1 MRHSTFVLLTIFLLT
16 GCLSRGQLQDG
27 AVSNA
32 RSPQEKRDVLLSY
45 ATGEHSASW
54 ERSRYLDY
62 GEEDDNFLSNLVIT
76 CSASEDRDCVKKFYS
91 KKAEEAESNFRKK
104 CFSDENCKKNILVNE
119 NSKELNQQYN
129 LLIYYNRFQSGD
141 ADYMARMICSA
152 IANNQRAGMP
162 RNQSEGI
169 IRGLS
174 GIDPIS
180 RDILVKIG
188 DACWMLSSYGYHDLM
203 TLLSSPR

>member
-1 MRHSTFVLLTIFLLT
+1 MRHSTFILFSIFLLT
-16 GCLSRGQLQDG
+16 GCLSRGQLQDV

-54 ERSRYLDY
+54 ERSRYLNY
-62 GEEDDNFLSNLVIT
+62 GEEDDNFISNLVIT
-76 CSASEDRDCVKKFYS
+76 CSASEDRDCVKTFYS
-91 KKAEEAESNFRKK
+91 KKAEEAENNFRKK
-104 CFSDENCKKNILVNE
+104 CFSDDNCKKNILVNE

-129 LLIYYNRFQSGD
+129 LLISYNRFQSGD
-141 ADYMARMICSA
+141 ADYMARLVCST

-169 IRGLS
+169 IRGIS

-188 DACWMLSSYGYHDLM
+188 DACWMLSSYGYHDPM
-203 TLLSSPR
+203 RLLSSPR

>member
-1 MRHSTFVLLTIFLLT
+1 MRHSTFILFSIFLLT
-16 GCLSRGQLQDG
+16 GCLSRGQLQDV

-54 ERSRYLDY
+54 ERSRYLNY
-62 GEEDDNFLSNLVIT
+62 GEEDDNFISNLVIT
-76 CSASEDRDCVKKFYS
+76 CSASEDRDCVKNFYS
-91 KKAEEAESNFRKK
+91 KKAEEAENNFRKK

-129 LLIYYNRFQSGD
+129 LLISYNRFQSGD
-141 ADYMARMICSA
+141 ADYMARLICSA

-169 IRGLS
+169 IRGIS

-188 DACWMLSSYGYHDLM
+188 DACWMLSSYGYHDPM

>member
-1 MRHSTFVLLTIFLLT
+1 MRHSTFIFLSIFLLT
-16 GCLSRGQLQDG
+16 GCLSRGQLQDV
-27 AVSNA
+27 AVSKS
-32 RSPQEKRDVLLSY
+32 RTPQEKRDVLLSY

-54 ERSRYLDY
+54 ERSRYLNY
-62 GEEDDNFLSNLVIT
+62 GEEDDNFISNLVIT
-76 CSASEDRDCVKKFYS
+76 CSASEDRDCVKTFYS
-91 KKAEEAESNFRKK
+91 KKAEEAENNFRKK

-129 LLIYYNRFQSGD
+129 LLISYNRFQSGD
-141 ADYMARMICSA
+141 ADYMGRLICSA

-169 IRGLS
+169 IRGIS

-180 RDILVKIG
+180 RDILAKIG
-188 DACWMLSSYGYHDLM
+188 DACWMLSSYGYHDPM

>member
-1 MRHSTFVLLTIFLLT
+1 MRHSIFILFSIFLLT

-27 AVSNA
+27 AVSNG
-32 RSPQEKRDVLLSY
+32 RTPQEKRDVLLSY

-62 GEEDDNFLSNLVIT
+62 GEEDDNFISNLVIT
-76 CSASEDRDCVKKFYS
+76 CSASEDRDCVKTFYN
-91 KKAEEAESNFRKK
+91 KKADEAEINFRKK
-104 CFSDENCKKNILVNE
+104 CFSDNNCTKNLLVNE
-119 NSKELNQQYN
+119 NSRDLNQQYN
-129 LLIYYNRFQSGD
+129 LLISYNRFQSGD
-141 ADYMARMICSA
+141 ADYMARMICGA
-152 IANNQRAGMP
+152 ISKNQRAGMP

-169 IRGLS
+169 IRGIS
-174 GIDPIS
+174 GIEPIS

-188 DACWMLSSYGYHDLM
+188 DACWVLSSYGYHDPM

>member
-1 MRHSTFVLLTIFLLT
+1 MRLSTFILFSIFLLT
-16 GCLSRGQLQDG
+16 GCLSRGQLQDV

-54 ERSRYLDY
+54 ERSRYLNY
-62 GEEDDNFLSNLVIT
+62 GEEDDNFISNLVIT
-76 CSASEDRDCVKKFYS
+76 CSASEDRDCVKTFYS
-91 KKAEEAESNFRKK
+91 KKAEEAENNFRKK

-141 ADYMARMICSA
+141 ADYMARLICSA

-169 IRGLS
+169 IRGIS

-188 DACWMLSSYGYHDLM
+188 DTCWMLSSYGYHDPM